1 MTVQEQHETA
11 TVAPRARLVLFLLVG
26 RVVLRLLLYAAG
38 MILVFAWGRDE
49 FSRYAAA
56 AGTAVWLTPLVQ
68 AGPEKAALKLLPRAT
83 RTRGDLLGP
92 LRATVALLPLPFAAA
107 TAVMLLYDPHATATL
122 YIAAASYQV
131 SLGCTLLGT
140 AVHRALGRADR
151 DVAAYAALSVG
162 LAVMCGLVLLAGP
175 PPVAYF
181 CGLLVLTLTLNLALA
196 RLMPVPEPS
205 PRVRKTRALLAG
217 TVALMGAPEVTA
229 NLATSLLYV
238 ELSLTALGHHSAGHD
253 TAGHRA
259 SGDLYLVLMAW
270 SLAIGAGYFA
280 QRVFQPATSVRL
292 TGRGAAAGRSRAHRL
307 ARGVLLGSLA
317 WPPLAL
323 AAQFTVLSG
332 LPTLAVLAVLM
343 VSRAPLYMLMTYA
356 SYLLENSG
364 GRHLRTSAMAGA
376 TGLLAVVV
384 AGAVAIPLL
393 GAAGAVYA
401 LAAKELVLSLVVLAR
416 AARRPAGRSASGTG
430 PARRPSE
437 AGG

>member
-1 MTVQEQHETA
+1 MTVQDRPVA
-11 TVAPRARLVLFLLVG
+11 AAAPRTGLVLSLLVG
-26 RVVLRLLLYAAG
+26 RVVLRMLLYAAG

-68 AGPEKAALKLLPRAT
+68 AGPEKAALKLLPRST

-107 TAVMLLYDPHATATL
+107 TAVMLLRDPHATATL
-122 YIAAASYQV
+122 YTAAASYQV
-131 SLGCTLLGT
+131 SLGCVLLGT
-140 AVHRALGRADR
+140 AVHRALGRPDR
-151 DVAAYAALSVG
+151 DIAAYAALSVG
-162 LAVMCGLVLLAGP
+162 LAVMCGLVLLTGP

-181 CGLLVLTLTLNLALA
+181 SGLLAVTLALNLALA

-205 PRVRKTRALLAG
+205 ARVRRTRALLAG
-217 TVALMGAPEVTA
+217 TVVLMGAPEVTA

-238 ELSLTALGHHSAGHD
+238 ELSLAS
-253 TAGHRA
+253 AGHRA

-292 TGRGAAAGRSRAHRL
+292 AGRGAAAGRSRAHRL
-307 ARGVLLGSLA
+307 ARGVLLGSLC
-317 WPPLAL
+317 WLPLAL
-323 AAQFTVLSG
+323 AAQFTVLDG
-332 LPTLAVLAVLM
+332 APALVALAVLM
-343 VSRAPLYMLMTYA
+343 VSRAPLYMLMAYA

-364 GRHLRTSAMAGA
+364 GRHLRTSALAGT
-376 TGLLAVVV
+376 TGLLAVAA

-393 GAAGAVYA
+393 GASGAVYA
-401 LAAKELVLSLVVLAR
+401 LAAKELVLSCVVLVR
-416 AARRPAGRSASGTG
+416 SGRRGGGRSAAGAA
-430 PARRPSE
+430 PAPPPSAA
-437 AGG
+437 AG